1 MNSVNA
7 CLDKCI
13 NAELLLS
20 IIVPVFNVQDY
31 VEQCLLS
38 IVDKRENDELSK
50 VEIIVIDDGS
60 TDNSR
65 SVIEKLISKFP
76 VIKLF
81 TKQNGGL
88 SDARNFGL
96 NRASGK
102 YIAFIDSDDIVDN
115 EFIKIVLK
123 CIENYSFDVL
133 SFDFEKFYTKPRKNK
148 NTKLDELS
156 IKNVGLDF
164 YEDKAIFAWNK
175 IYNRELFIDEKFIK
189 GLYYEDVAL
198 IPILLSNAK
207 KRIHL
212 FQTCYYYRQ
221 RFGSITFCKDNKYL
235 DILKGLKFVRSKS
248 KNEYIDSF
256 TINQFFTLCLVSLRL
271 PTMDYYSNMS
281 MIIQYYMSNFEIN
294 TLNPKFKFKHFPFW
308 VLKKIGENAIHILF
322 LLKPIVLLHQALKI
336 TWGKKNAKI

>member
-123 CIENYSFDVL
+123 CIENYS
-133 SFDFEKFYTKPRKNK
+133 
-148 NTKLDELS
+148 
-156 IKNVGLDF
+156 
-164 YEDKAIFAWNK
+164 
-175 IYNRELFIDEKFIK
+175 
-189 GLYYEDVAL
+189 
-198 IPILLSNAK
+198 
-207 KRIHL
+207 
-212 FQTCYYYRQ
+212 
-221 RFGSITFCKDNKYL
+221 
-235 DILKGLKFVRSKS
+235 
-248 KNEYIDSF
+248 
-256 TINQFFTLCLVSLRL
+256 
-271 PTMDYYSNMS
+271 
-281 MIIQYYMSNFEIN
+281 
-294 TLNPKFKFKHFPFW
+294 
-308 VLKKIGENAIHILF
+308 
-322 LLKPIVLLHQALKI
+322 
-336 TWGKKNAKI
+336 

>member
-96 NRASGK
+96 NRASG
-102 YIAFIDSDDIVDN
+102 
-115 EFIKIVLK
+115 
-123 CIENYSFDVL
+123 
-133 SFDFEKFYTKPRKNK
+133 
-148 NTKLDELS
+148 
-156 IKNVGLDF
+156 
-164 YEDKAIFAWNK
+164 
-175 IYNRELFIDEKFIK
+175 
-189 GLYYEDVAL
+189 
-198 IPILLSNAK
+198 
-207 KRIHL
+207 
-212 FQTCYYYRQ
+212 
-221 RFGSITFCKDNKYL
+221 
-235 DILKGLKFVRSKS
+235 
-248 KNEYIDSF
+248 
-256 TINQFFTLCLVSLRL
+256 
-271 PTMDYYSNMS
+271 
-281 MIIQYYMSNFEIN
+281 
-294 TLNPKFKFKHFPFW
+294 
-308 VLKKIGENAIHILF
+308 
-322 LLKPIVLLHQALKI
+322 
-336 TWGKKNAKI
+336 